1 VIRPTAVNQKVNN
14 MRTPNAVRR
23 VRPDRA
29 RSGFEDAPPAES
41 DTQHFGG
48 WYTRS
53 LLGYLDDTLG
63 GEGVRAV
70 LADAGEERPVAVLA
84 DDAAWSSYA
93 QFRALLEAAGRA
105 LGGPDALVAAGA
117 RIEDLSEIN
126 RADAIRTLETVD
138 GLYATTPAAVGS
150 VCPILRSEVAR
161 IADREWLISLRLA
174 DGFEPFAE
182 LCRLECGIHEIGARI
197 FGFTGIVVT
206 EEQCMRLGA
215 AACVYRVTWDQVEES
230 ARRDS
235 VFQTQVRALEGQLEE
250 FQRSVASLVSGEDL
264 QTVLTR
270 TFAAASRAVR
280 SPVCMLALN
289 GVPPSV
295 QRIYAKGVAGAE
307 ADVLASELL
316 GDDPE
321 DAGRRLVVD
330 VISPRQLYGRLAVV
344 RPSAGFLPHERPRL
358 QAYAGFVAAAVDS
371 AWALHQ
377 ARRQGET
384 ARALLRLS
392 SALATISSVEE
403 IAATLVRAVPDVMGC
418 KRAAVLLPELD
429 GIHCRVAASHGFA
442 PALDTALRERTFP
455 IPQRTS
461 SAEFRDRARVPPGSL
476 ELDVMTEFGT
486 TARVL
491 IPIFVDG
498 NWAAMIV
505 ASVAGDQD
513 PLRGDQDNGERVR
526 GLAAQAA
533 TAIKNAQLL
542 DQVRHQAF
550 HDALTGL
557 PNRALILDR
566 AEQALARA
574 RRLSLPAAAMFIDL
588 DGFKE
593 INDTFGHAA
602 GDELLRKVTGRL
614 TSVLRSTDTVGR
626 LGGDEFVVLIDGASM
641 TEGAVPVA
649 SRLLAVLRE
658 PFDIAERGAGM
669 LFVTASIGIAI
680 GVHTS
685 ADELL
690 READIALYRAKGAGK
705 NRYCVF
711 SA

>member
-1 VIRPTAVNQKVNN
+1 
-14 MRTPNAVRR
+14 
-23 VRPDRA
+23 
-29 RSGFEDAPPAES
+29 
-41 DTQHFGG
+41 
-48 WYTRS
+48 
-53 LLGYLDDTLG
+53 
-63 GEGVRAV
+63 
-70 LADAGEERPVAVLA
+70 
-84 DDAAWSSYA
+84 
-93 QFRALLEAAGRA
+93 
-105 LGGPDALVAAGA
+105 
-117 RIEDLSEIN
+117 
-126 RADAIRTLETVD
+126 
-138 GLYATTPAAVGS
+138 
-150 VCPILRSEVAR
+150 
-161 IADREWLISLRLA
+161 
-174 DGFEPFAE
+174 
-182 LCRLECGIHEIGARI
+182 
-197 FGFTGIVVT
+197 
-206 EEQCMRLGA
+206 
-215 AACVYRVTWDQVEES
+215 
-230 ARRDS
+230 
-235 VFQTQVRALEGQLEE
+235 
-250 FQRSVASLVSGEDL
+250 
-264 QTVLTR
+264 
-270 TFAAASRAVR
+270 
-280 SPVCMLALN
+280 
-289 GVPPSV
+289 
-295 QRIYAKGVAGAE
+295 
-307 ADVLASELL
+307 
-316 GDDPE
+316 
-321 DAGRRLVVD
+321 
-330 VISPRQLYGRLAVV
+330 
-344 RPSAGFLPHERPRL
+344 
-358 QAYAGFVAAAVDS
+358 
-371 AWALHQ
+371 
-377 ARRQGET
+377 
-384 ARALLRLS
+384 
-392 SALATISSVEE
+392 
-403 IAATLVRAVPDVMGC
+403 MGC
-418 KRAAVLLPELD
+418 ERAAVLLPELD

-442 PALDTALRERTFP
+442 PELDTALRERTFP

-505 ASVAGDQD
+505 ASVAGDHD

-602 GDELLRKVTGRL
+602 GDELLREVTGRL

-649 SRLLAVLRE
+649 SRLLEVLRE

-669 LFVTASIGIAI
+669 LSVTASIGIAI